1 MGFSSLLAGV
11 IIAFIYSWK
20 LTLLI
25 IAFLPLVV
33 IGGALE
39 MQMMAGAAGKNKE
52 ALEAAGK
59 VKFEFV
65 TFLIL
70 NMVNSM

>member
-1 MGFSSLLAGV
+1 
-11 IIAFIYSWK
+11 
-20 LTLLI
+20 
-25 IAFLPLVV
+25 V

-65 TFLIL
+65 IFLIL